1 MEIEVKAYAWT
12 DGSNGTTN
20 GPCGAAA
27 YVIASAD
34 TLTVIEERGFDF
46 PHTGGY
52 RFTNSDMEITAIMLC
67 LQAARRIGLDDL
79 VVHSDSEWA
88 VYTITGKFQ
97 IKTQKFVS
105 TVHKIW
111 EIADDLDY
119 FAIKHIGRESN
130 QRADWH
136 CRRTTGQ
143 SHKARPPALTVPA
156 RSGRSRPQRSYS

>member
-52 RFTNSDMEITAIMLC
+52 RFTNSDMTDDGQELGQSSGTINQHIKREITSIRSELRKNRAAIRKSVNSNESYWASQAMLRFDEAGGT
-67 LQAARRIGLDDL
+67 LKL
-79 VVHSDSEWA
+79 
-88 VYTITGKFQ
+88 
-97 IKTQKFVS
+97 
-105 TVHKIW
+105 
-111 EIADDLDY
+111 
-119 FAIKHIGRESN
+119 
-130 QRADWH
+130 
-136 CRRTTGQ
+136 
-143 SHKARPPALTVPA
+143 LTDA
-156 RSGRSRPQRSYS
+156 HEYGNA